1 MATHTEDPA
10 ATQYG
15 TGGGERLQD
24 AASSLVD
31 QAGRTAEATAS
42 KTMTQAGDALDQV
55 ARAVRDAGSGLRE
68 QQPTIADFVDTAATK
83 VEDAAQYLRAHHA
96 TDLLDEATS
105 FARRQPVVVVGGAM
119 LAGLALGRL
128 MKSSTSAMSGSGQGR
143 YSGGYGAYGG
153 YGSQGGWNYREPYGS
168 ASYPAVGG
176 SSYGSAASGSNASG
190 YGAGGAA
197 TGYGTAS
204 GTQSGYAGGRSGVT
218 TEDAGSGTDPSGIS
232 STGTTETVSGQG
244 STSGSTTSDRGRGY

>member
-1 MATHTEDPA
+1 
-10 ATQYG
+10 
-15 TGGGERLQD
+15 
-24 AASSLVD
+24 
-31 QAGRTAEATAS
+31 
-42 KTMTQAGDALDQV
+42 MTQAGDALEQV
-55 ARAVRDAGSGLRE
+55 AQAVRDAGSGLRE

-83 VEDAAQYLRAHHA
+83 VEDAAQYLRGHHA

-119 LAGLALGRL
+119 LVGLALGRL
-128 MKSSTSAMSGSGQGR
+128 MKSSTSAMSGSGTQGR
-143 YSGGYGAYGG
+143 YSGSYGAYGG

-190 YGAGGAA
+190 YGTDGSA
-197 TGYGTAS
+197 TGYGAGGSATGYSTAS

-218 TEDAGSGTDPSGIS
+218 TEDAGSITDPSGIS
-232 STGTTETVSGQG
+232 STGTTETLSDQR
-244 STSGSTTSDRGRGY
+244 STSRGTTSEEGRGY